1 MIFAKVHSFIIF
13 NVFEIHF
20 YNQRHLEK
28 HFEGILDGRNR
39 DAHTRTAVLAP
50 YFRTFRTE
58 YKEYG
63 ARRPSYLGSTDFSTG
78 YGHFFKHEVRRVRST
93 RSTVLQEYELKY
105 QVRSFF
111 LAQSTEYGEYRT
123 SGVRI

>member
-1 MIFAKVHSFIIF
+1 MVHEVLVKNCFTWYDRQKCSKNDHPLFI
-13 NVFEIHF
+13 V
-20 YNQRHLEK
+20 R
-28 HFEGILDGRNR
+28 DR

>member
-1 MIFAKVHSFIIF
+1 MIHSKIRDLEFF
-13 NVFEIHF
+13 DEIDKTNIGPF
-20 YNQRHLEK
+20 MNW
-28 HFEGILDGRNR
+28 IR
-39 DAHTRTAVLAP
+39 DAHTRTVVLAP